1 MKIYDSNGMQI
12 KFIRSLTALI
22 YHIYL
27 DMDQEFGDP
36 KQIPSDPKFACFNNA
51 PGTCDI
57 KVRVTKAATAAQS
70 RCPKPRRQKQHR
82 EKGR

>member
-27 DMDQEFGDP
+27 DMDQEFGAP
-36 KQIPSDPKFACFNNA
+36 KQMKKNIRP
-51 PGTCDI
+51 DI
-57 KVRVTKAATAAQS
+57 CVFQ
-70 RCPKPRRQKQHR
+70 
-82 EKGR
+82 